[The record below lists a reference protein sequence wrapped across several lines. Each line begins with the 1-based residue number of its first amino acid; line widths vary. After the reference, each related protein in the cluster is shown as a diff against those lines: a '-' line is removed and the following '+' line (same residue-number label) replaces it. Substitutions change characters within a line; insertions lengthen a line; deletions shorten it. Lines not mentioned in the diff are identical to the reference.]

1 MNRVPRTRELPRCN
15 LVRDGKDRLG
25 WQRPFTKGKIA
36 SAKANVHVK
45 DSKIIGEDGFWPTYV
60 YCRPWLSKERFMKH
74 GHFGGKTTGGALT
87 ENNSID

>member
-1 MNRVPRTRELPRCN
+1 MHYLEKRGVIPTLLNVFESKR
-15 LVRDGKDRLG
+15 
-25 WQRPFTKGKIA
+25 KGTL

-45 DSKIIGEDGFWPTYV
+45 DSKIIEGDGFWPTYV

-74 GHFGGKTTGGALT
+74 SHFGGKTTGGALT